1 MVTLDVSTVKL
12 TAVMLSLI
20 MLPLLVIH
28 VELGG
33 LAFLALLWT
42 RVSDVA
48 VATHGAPSIAAPFGL
63 LLILASLTR
72 RIAAGERIGLADL
85 SPFVPV
91 APYLAVV
98 LGSVLWSEWPD
109 RALDSG
115 IATLKDILVFW
126 ILVETLRGPAALRRA
141 IFTLVLA
148 GGVLAGLNLHQYL
161 TGNFLSDYGG
171 FAQSEVLNIV
181 GQLDANRL
189 GGPLNS
195 PNFFALILVVLVPL
209 GLATLRIRQPFV
221 SRIAVVLALVTI
233 VLTVLL
239 TFSRGAALVL
249 MLLLGLSAIRHR
261 IGVSHL
267 TLLGAGLVVVAAL
280 APPTVWERIGTL
292 AEPVA
297 SGSRE
302 TGAIVDTSVEL
313 RLGAQQTALEI
324 FLEHPF
330 VGAGSANFPP
340 LYREVS
346 RQIGV
351 KAVGTEYFPHN
362 LYLEILAELGVVGL
376 AAFAAMVYAL
386 WAGLRR
392 SRASV
397 AAAGGTA
404 HAVRELS
411 FGIEAALV
419 GYLAGMML
427 LQSSYPRS
435 FWMLL
440 ALVVVATRASR
451 DVATERH
458 ADGTK
463 EQA

>member
-1 MVTLDVSTVKL
+1 VTPAAWPWIAAALCSGAGAVAGFMVTLDVSTVKL

-63 LLILASLTR
+63 LLILASLIR

-249 MLLLGLSAIRHR
+249 MLVLGLSAIRHR

-267 TLLGAGLVVVAAL
+267 TLLGAGLVVVAVL

-313 RLGAQQTALEI
+313 RQGAQQTAVEI
-324 FLEHPF
+324 LLEHTI
-330 VGAGSANFPP
+330 VGAGSANITP
-340 LYREVS
+340 LK
-346 RQIGV
+346 RQV
-351 KAVGTEYFPHN
+351 
-362 LYLEILAELGVVGL
+362 
-376 AAFAAMVYAL
+376 
-386 WAGLRR
+386 
-392 SRASV
+392 
-397 AAAGGTA
+397 
-404 HAVRELS
+404 
-411 FGIEAALV
+411 
-419 GYLAGMML
+419 
-427 LQSSYPRS
+427 
-435 FWMLL
+435 
-440 ALVVVATRASR
+440 
-451 DVATERH
+451 
-458 ADGTK
+458 
-463 EQA
+463 